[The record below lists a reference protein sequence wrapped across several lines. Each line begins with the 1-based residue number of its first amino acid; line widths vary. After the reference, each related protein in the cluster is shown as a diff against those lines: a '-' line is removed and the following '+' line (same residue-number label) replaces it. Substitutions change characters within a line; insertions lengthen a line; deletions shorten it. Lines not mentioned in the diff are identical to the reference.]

1 MTSIITGLFRSQSLA
16 PIIAL
21 DLENAGVKNSS
32 YIMYLHDHPITKQI
46 KSSLW
51 NYFFKDHL
59 ILQDDSLV
67 VSVKAKKPEKV
78 EKVKCVFCGHECLA
92 QHYFENIKFK
102 DARSLD
108 YINKL
113 AAIRAKA
120 QIYSAP
126 ATHHHIYH
134 EGISSD
140 TEFGTAYF

>member
-1 MTSIITGLFRSQSLA
+1 
-16 PIIAL
+16 
-21 DLENAGVKNSS
+21 
-32 YIMYLHDHPITKQI
+32 
-46 KSSLW
+46 
-51 NYFFKDHL
+51 
-59 ILQDDSLV
+59 
-67 VSVKAKKPEKV
+67 
-78 EKVKCVFCGHECLA
+78 LA

-108 YINKL
+108 YLNKL